1 MLALFVVYKSTQL
14 EFVRI
19 AELVRRDYPR
29 AEWSVGVERFAERHG
44 RRPALPVADA
54 HVVDDHI
61 SRDYLVR
68 AIARHMTA
76 SPADN
81 ESELAFVVQRRGNPR
96 KMNRIVGAGHRARL
110 LVEEHRK
117 FGALHFR

>member
-1 MLALFVVYKSTQL
+1 MLALFAVHKSTQL

-19 AELVRRDYPR
+19 AELVGGDDPWVER
-29 AEWSVGVERFAERHG
+29 SVGVERFAERHG

-54 HVVDDHI
+54 HVVDNHV
-61 SRDYLVR
+61 SRDYFVR
-68 AIARHMTA
+68 TIARHMTA

-81 ESELAFVVQRRGNPR
+81 ESELAFVVQRRGNSR
-96 KMNRIVGAGHRARL
+96 EMNWIEGPGHGARL

-117 FGALHFR
+117 